1 MYRHPFV
8 FPNTRLQLEAL
19 TFGDTSAVSCLGV
32 AVICLGGV
40 SGLAVLQRSCCPLLA
55 MIVNTD
61 LAAMAVM
68 RPERLRLIF
77 GIFLAALIEIVD
89 VRRIVAFLMIP
100 DVIVRRLASS
110 LQGMATGTVPM
121 NPAAVARGPFASAQ
135 FDKPYGL
142 SIMVAALPPVRSVAC
157 IGPIHYRVAIQR
169 NRRGC

>member
-1 MYRHPFV
+1 MHRHAFV

-55 MIVNTD
+55 MMIVNTD

-121 NPAAVARGPFASAQ
+121 NPAAVARGSFVS
-135 FDKPYGL
+135 
-142 SIMVAALPPVRSVAC
+142 
-157 IGPIHYRVAIQR
+157 
-169 NRRGC
+169 GCTSDL